1 MKKFFYLIL
10 LIPFL
15 AVSQNGNEYMVF
27 ENGLLSPQLD
37 KISEF
42 ESGLAAHNKQYHNE
56 GQFGARVYWIGN
68 GPNTGKYLW
77 VMGPLPW
84 SAFDSRPEKEGHD
97 EDWNSN
103 VLQYMLPETDQTYF
117 KFEAGMSNFP
127 KDFTLNKLL
136 VDYYDI
142 KPFQRTKTM
151 ALLEKIEKVMKDKFP
166 EATYGIYSN
175 ELPNSKDGND
185 ISFISFFEKSAWMG
199 EDRKFVDKYN
209 EVHGAGSFDTFLK
222 DWENATQGSYSELWH
237 FRPEL
242 SGLSGEVKVA
252 ERQEN

>member
-1 MKKFFYLIL
+1 ML

-15 AVSQNGNEYMVF
+15 AVSQDSNEYMVF

-42 ESGLAAHNKQYHNE
+42 ESGLAAHNKKYHNE
-56 GQFGARVYWIGN
+56 GQYGARVYWVGN

-84 SAFDSRPEKEGHD
+84 SAFDNRPEKEGHD
-97 EDWNSN
+97 EDWNNN
-103 VLQYMLPETDQTYF
+103 VLKYMLPETDQTYF
-117 KFEAGMSNFP
+117 KFESGLSNFP

-142 KPFQRTKTM
+142 KPFQNAKAM
-151 ALLEKIEKVMKDKFP
+151 ALLEKIKKVMTEKFP
-166 EATYGIYSN
+166 EGTYGIYSN
-175 ELPNSKDGND
+175 EMPNSKDGND
-185 ISFISFFEKSAWMG
+185 ISFISFFEKSAWLG
-199 EDRKFVDKYN
+199 EDRKFAEKYN
-209 EVHGAGSFDTFLK
+209 EVHGAGSFETFLK
-222 DWENATQGSYSELWH
+222 DWENVTQGNYTELWH

-242 SGLSGEVKVA
+242 SGLSGEIKVA
-252 ERQEN
+252 ERQ